1 MVGKRVVTPRL
12 ESSKGDKRRKTN
24 NTIARSPP
32 PPPAIS
38 LCLVYGL
45 AGFINFKCSGD
56 FENGEQ
62 QIFTPSSLLSRL
74 QFYSSINCQ
83 KKCLW
88 FNYMVKCKRLVI

>member
-38 LCLVYGL
+38 LCLVYGPT
-45 AGFINFKCSGD
+45 GFINLKCSGD
-56 FENGEQ
+56 FENGKRAAD
-62 QIFTPSSLLSRL
+62 IYTIIIIITFAVL
-74 QFYSSINCQ
+74 QFHKLPKEMFVVLLWSSVSA
-83 KKCLW
+83 W
-88 FNYMVKCKRLVI
+88 